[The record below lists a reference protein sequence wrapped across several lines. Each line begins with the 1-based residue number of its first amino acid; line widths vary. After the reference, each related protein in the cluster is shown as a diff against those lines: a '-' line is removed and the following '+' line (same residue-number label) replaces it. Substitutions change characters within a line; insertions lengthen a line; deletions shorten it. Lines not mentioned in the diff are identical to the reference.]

1 MSRQLVNGPVPIT
14 SLPRSRSADGDQVKT
29 VVVGEP
35 GEDPAG
41 TRRVNYGVEDH
52 GSIAEARHELCPH
65 LAPLRGRQL
74 LLVDVPIAE
83 LPEDVSPVG
92 ARTA

>member
-1 MSRQLVNGPVPIT
+1 MSRQLVNSPVSIT
-14 SLPRSRSADGDQVKT
+14 SLPRNRSVDSDQVKA
-29 VVVGEP
+29 VVVGER
-35 GEDPAG
+35 DPAG
-41 TRRVNYGVEDH
+41 ARRVNHGVEEH
-52 GSIAEARHELCPH
+52 GSIAEARDELFPH
-65 LAPLRGRQL
+65 VVPLRGRQL